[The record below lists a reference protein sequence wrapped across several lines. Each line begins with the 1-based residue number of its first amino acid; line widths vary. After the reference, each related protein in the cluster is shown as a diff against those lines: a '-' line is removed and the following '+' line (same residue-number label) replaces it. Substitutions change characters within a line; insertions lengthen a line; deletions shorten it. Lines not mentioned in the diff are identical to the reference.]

1 MRALVFGG
9 SGMLGHKLSQ
19 ALSDR
24 LEVYTTVRGDETE
37 YATHPILGKLRLV
50 GSVCA
55 EPFDSVERTLE
66 RVRPDVVV
74 NCIGIV
80 KQRPAAQ
87 DPVASITVNALLPHL
102 LAQTCTRCG
111 MRLIHI
117 STDCVF
123 SGRKGNYTEQD
134 TPDAEDLYGR
144 TKLLGEVS
152 ADGCLTLRT
161 SMIGPEVGT
170 SRGLIEWFLRQ
181 EGRTVRGFTR
191 AVFSGFTTLALAR
204 IIERIITEH
213 RELTGLWHVAADPI
227 SKFDLLTLVKRVHGL
242 KIEIEPDPS
251 VVCDRSLNGTRFRV
265 ATGFEPPSWPE
276 MIERM
281 YRDATPYAEL
291 RRSHAYQ

>member
-1 MRALVFGG
+1 MRTLVLGG

-19 ALSDR
+19 VLSER
-24 LEVYTTVRGDETE
+24 VEVYATIRGDETE
-37 YATHPILGKLRLV
+37 YATHPVLGKLRLI
-50 GSVCA
+50 GGVCA
-55 EPFDSVERTLE
+55 EQPDSVEHTLE

-74 NCIGIV
+74 NCIGLV

-87 DPVASITVNALLPHL
+87 DPVASITVNALFPHR
-102 LAQTCTRCG
+102 LAQMCTQRG
-111 MRLIHI
+111 VRLIHI

-123 SGRKGNYTEQD
+123 SGRKGNCAEQD
-134 TPDAEDLYGR
+134 TRDAEDLYGR

-152 ADGCLTLRT
+152 GDGCLTLRT
-161 SMIGPEVGT
+161 SMIGRELGT
-170 SRGLIEWFLRQ
+170 SYGLLEWFLRK
-181 EGRTVRGFTR
+181 EGRTVRGYTR

-204 IIERIITEH
+204 VVGWIITEH
-213 RELTGLWHVAADPI
+213 RELTGVWHVAADPI
-227 SKFDLLTLVKRVHGL
+227 SKFDLLTLVKRVYGL
-242 KIEIEPDPS
+242 QIEIEPDPS

-281 YRDATPYAEL
+281 YRDATPYAEF

>member
-1 MRALVFGG
+1 MRALVLGG

-19 ALSDR
+19 VLSEG
-24 LEVYTTVRGDETE
+24 LEVYATVRGDETE

-55 EPFDSVERTLE
+55 ERSESVERTLE

-87 DPVASITVNALLPHL
+87 DPVASITVNALFPHH
-102 LAQTCTRCG
+102 LAQMCTQRG
-111 MRLIHI
+111 VRLIHV

-144 TKLLGEVS
+144 TKLLGEVMG
-152 ADGCLTLRT
+152 DGCLTLRT
-161 SMIGPEVGT
+161 SMIGRELGR
-170 SRGLIEWFLRQ
+170 SYGLLEWFLQQ
-181 EGRTVRGFTR
+181 EGWTVRGFTR
-191 AVFSGFTTLALAR
+191 SVFSGFTTLALAR
-204 IIERIITEH
+204 IVERIITEH
-213 RELTGLWHVAADPI
+213 TELTGLWHVAADPI
-227 SKFDLLTLVKRVHGL
+227 SKFDLLTLVKRVYGL
-242 KIEIEPDPS
+242 QIEIEPDPS
-251 VVCDRSLNGTRFRV
+251 LVCDRSLNGTRFRV

-276 MIERM
+276 MIEQM
-281 YRDATPYAEL
+281 YRDATPYAEF

>member
-1 MRALVFGG
+1 
-9 SGMLGHKLSQ
+9 MLGHKLSQ
-19 ALSDR
+19 VLSAQ
-24 LEVYTTVRGDETE
+24 LEVYVTVRGNEAQC
-37 YATHPILGKLRLV
+37 ATHPVLDGLRVV
-50 GSVCA
+50 GGVCA
-55 EPFDSVERTLE
+55 RRPDSVEHTLE

-87 DPVASITVNALLPHL
+87 DPVASIAVNALFPHL
-102 LAQTCTRCG
+102 LAQTCRQRG
-111 MRLIHI
+111 VRLIHV

-152 ADGCLTLRT
+152 GDGCLTLRT
-161 SMIGPEVGT
+161 SMIGRELGT
-170 SRGLIEWFLRQ
+170 SYGLLEWFLRQ

-204 IIERIITEH
+204 VVAWIITEH
-213 RELTGLWHVAADPI
+213 TELTGLWHVATEPI
-227 SKFDLLTLVKRVHGL
+227 SKFDLLTLVQRVYGL
-242 KIEIEPDPS
+242 QVEIEPERN

-281 YRDATPYAEL
+281 YRDATPYAEF